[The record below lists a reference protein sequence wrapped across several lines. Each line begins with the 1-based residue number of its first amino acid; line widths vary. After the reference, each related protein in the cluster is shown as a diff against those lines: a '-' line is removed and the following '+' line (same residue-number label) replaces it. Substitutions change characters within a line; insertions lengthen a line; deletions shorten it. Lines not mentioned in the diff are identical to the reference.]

1 VIQRLAI
8 VGVGLL
14 GGSVAKA
21 VRARGAAREIVGVGR
36 DLERLR
42 PAVADGAVDGI
53 TTDLAEGVAGAD
65 LVILGATVL
74 ANDTLLPAVWAAVP
88 EGACITDVGSTKR
101 SIVREAERLAAER
114 GTIHF
119 VGSHPMA
126 GGEKSGYGVSRADLF
141 ERATVVVT
149 PTKHGVESATH
160 TVTTLWR
167 TLGARV
173 VVWDAEVHDRAV
185 AAISHLPHVV
195 AWALMDAVH
204 RYEPAALDIV
214 AGGFRD
220 TTRIAASDPAVW
232 REILLANRDEVAVSL
247 GAFREALADLERLI
261 AVADPAALEAY
272 LARVKALRLAVR

>member
-21 VRARGAAREIVGVGR
+21 IRARGAAREIVGVGR
-36 DLERLR
+36 DLTRLQ
-42 PAVADGAVDGI
+42 PAVADGAVDRV
-53 TTDLAEGVAGAD
+53 TTNLAEGVRGAD
-65 LVILGATVL
+65 VVILGATVL
-74 ANDTLLPAVWAAVP
+74 ANDALLPAVWAAVP
-88 EGACITDVGSTKR
+88 SGACITDVGSTKR

-114 GTIHF
+114 GDVHF

-126 GGEKSGYGVSRADLF
+126 GAEKSGYAVARADLF

-149 PTKHGVESATH
+149 PTKQGADAATD
-160 TVTTLWR
+160 TVTGLWR

-173 VVWDAEVHDRAV
+173 VVWDAEAHDRAV

-195 AWALMDAVH
+195 AWALVDAVD

-220 TTRIAASDPAVW
+220 TTRIAAADPAVW

-261 AVADPAALEAY
+261 TVADPAALETY

>member
-1 VIQRLAI
+1 MIERLAI

-36 DLERLR
+36 DLARLR
-42 PAVADGAVDGI
+42 PAVSDGAVDGV

-65 LVILGATVL
+65 LVVLGATVL
-74 ANDTLLPAVWAAVP
+74 ANDALLPAVWAAVP
-88 EGACITDVGSTKR
+88 AGACITDVGSTKR

-114 GTIHF
+114 GDVHF

-126 GGEKSGYGVSRADLF
+126 GGEKSGYGVARADLF

-149 PTKHGVESATH
+149 PTKHRADSAVDR
-160 TVTTLWR
+160 VTTLWR

-173 VVWDAEVHDRAV
+173 VVWDAEVHDRSV

-214 AGGFRD
+214 AGGFKD

-247 GAFREALADLERLI
+247 GAFREALADVERLI
-261 AVADPAALEAY
+261 AVADPAALESY
-272 LARVKALRLAVR
+272 LARVKTLREAVR

>member
-1 VIQRLAI
+1 VIERLAI

-21 VRARGAAREIVGVGR
+21 VRARGAAREIVGIGR
-36 DLERLR
+36 DLTRLQ
-42 PAVADGAVDGI
+42 PAVNDGAVDRA

-65 LVILGATVL
+65 VVVLGATVL
-74 ANDTLLPAVWAAVP
+74 ANDGLLPAVWAAVP
-88 EGACITDVGSTKR
+88 AGACITDVGSTKR

-114 GTIHF
+114 GNVQF

-126 GGEKSGYGVSRADLF
+126 GAEKSGYGVARADLF

-149 PTKHGVESATH
+149 PTKRSVDPAIGLVRD
-160 TVTTLWR
+160 LWG

-195 AWALMDAVH
+195 AWALMDAVQ

-232 REILLANRDEVAVSL
+232 REILLANRDEVAVGL

-261 AVADPAALEAY
+261 ALAEPSGLEAY
-272 LARVKALRLAVR
+272 LARVKAMRDAVR

>member
-1 VIQRLAI
+1 MIQRLAI

-36 DLERLR
+36 DLTRLQ
-42 PAVADGAVDGI
+42 PAVADGAVDRV
-53 TTDLAEGVAGAD
+53 TTNLAEGVRGAD
-65 LVILGATVL
+65 VVILGATVL
-74 ANDTLLPAVWAAVP
+74 ANDALLPAVWAAVP
-88 EGACITDVGSTKR
+88 SGACITDVGSTKR

-114 GTIHF
+114 GDVHF

-126 GGEKSGYGVSRADLF
+126 GAEKSGYAVARADLF

-149 PTKHGVESATH
+149 PTKQGADAATD
-160 TVTTLWR
+160 TVTGLWR

-173 VVWDAEVHDRAV
+173 VVWDAEAHDRGV

-195 AWALMDAVH
+195 AWALVDAVD

-220 TTRIAASDPAVW
+220 TTRIAAADPMVW

-261 AVADPAALEAY
+261 TVADPAALETY

>member
-1 VIQRLAI
+1 M
-8 VGVGLL
+8 
-14 GGSVAKA
+14 
-21 VRARGAAREIVGVGR
+21 
-36 DLERLR
+36 
-42 PAVADGAVDGI
+42 
-53 TTDLAEGVAGAD
+53 AGA
-65 LVILGATVL
+65 
-74 ANDTLLPAVWAAVP
+74 
-88 EGACITDVGSTKR
+88 
-101 SIVREAERLAAER
+101 
-114 GTIHF
+114 
-119 VGSHPMA
+119 
-126 GGEKSGYGVSRADLF
+126 EKSGYGVARPDLF

-149 PTKHGVESATH
+149 PTKRSPDAAVN
-160 TVTTLWR
+160 TVTSLWR

-173 VVWDAEVHDRAV
+173 VTWDADVHDRAV

-261 AVADPAALEAY
+261 ADADPAALEAY
-272 LARVKALRLAVR
+272 LARVKTLRLAVR

>member
-1 VIQRLAI
+1 
-8 VGVGLL
+8 
-14 GGSVAKA
+14 
-21 VRARGAAREIVGVGR
+21 
-36 DLERLR
+36 
-42 PAVADGAVDGI
+42 VADGAVDRV
-53 TTDLAEGVAGAD
+53 TTNLAEGVRGAD
-65 LVILGATVL
+65 VVILGATVL
-74 ANDTLLPAVWAAVP
+74 ANDALLPSVWAAVP
-88 EGACITDVGSTKR
+88 SGACITDVGSTKR

-114 GTIHF
+114 GDVHF

-126 GGEKSGYGVSRADLF
+126 GAEKSGYAVARADLF

-149 PTKHGVESATH
+149 PTKQGADAATG
-160 TVTTLWR
+160 TVTGLWR

-173 VVWDAEVHDRAV
+173 VVWDAEAHDRAV

-195 AWALMDAVH
+195 AWALVDAVD

-220 TTRIAASDPAVW
+220 TTRIAAADPAVW

-261 AVADPAALEAY
+261 TVADPAALETY

>member
-1 VIQRLAI
+1 MIERLAI

-36 DLERLR
+36 DLARLQ
-42 PAVADGAVDGI
+42 PAVTDGAIDRV
-53 TTDLAEGVAGAD
+53 TTSLRDGVAGAD
-65 LVILGATVL
+65 LVVLGATVL
-74 ANDTLLPAVWAAVP
+74 ANDALLPAVWAAVP
-88 EGACITDVGSTKR
+88 AGACITDVGSTKR

-114 GTIHF
+114 ADVHF

-126 GGEKSGYGVSRADLF
+126 GAEKSGYGVSRGDLF

-149 PTKHGVESATH
+149 PTKHVGDAAVE

-247 GAFREALADLERLI
+247 GAYREALAELERLI
-261 AVADPAALEAY
+261 ARAEPKELEAY
-272 LARVKALRLAVR
+272 LARVKALREAVR

>member
-36 DLERLR
+36 DLTRLQ
-42 PAVADGAVDGI
+42 PAVADGAVDRI
-53 TTDLAEGVAGAD
+53 TTNLAEGVRGAD
-65 LVILGATVL
+65 VVILGATVL
-74 ANDTLLPAVWAAVP
+74 ANDALLPAVWAAVP
-88 EGACITDVGSTKR
+88 PGACITDVGSTKR

-114 GTIHF
+114 GDVHF

-126 GGEKSGYGVSRADLF
+126 GAEKSGYAVARADLF

-149 PTKHGVESATH
+149 PTKQGAEAATD
-160 TVTTLWR
+160 TVTGLWR

-173 VVWDAEVHDRAV
+173 VVWDAEAHDRGV

-195 AWALMDAVH
+195 AWALVDAVD

-220 TTRIAASDPAVW
+220 TTRIAAADPTVW

-261 AVADPAALEAY
+261 TVADPAALETY